1 MKCLLV
7 GYTKHCVI
15 FSLLLVTM
23 RGSACVIILLGY
35 AVWLSWSQTT
45 VIIDAN
51 TGNDTSGCGNSTP
64 CKSLDYAISRSLNQS
79 NVTFLI
85 RNGNYSYSLNGSEC
99 QFRSRDLVNITGED
113 DVIISCTVGA
123 GFAFLNCNVSINNV
137 KFDRCGAVQNST
149 STASSDANETLPAI
163 TALYFAFCNNVS
175 LSNIHVTY
183 SIASGVVMYNT
194 KYLTVES
201 SHFLFNSVDNNDPEK
216 LSNAAFYVEFCYC
229 DPGVVH
235 DDCTP
240 HDNTNANYT
249 FHSSRFIGND
259 VLNINDNRTY
269 YIPYKTDY
277 FSFGRGGGLSIV
289 FKGDALSNVVN
300 VKDCILAK
308 NVALWGGGVFVE
320 FEDDSKN
327 NSVTFTKT
335 DFLFNQVVNDSPTNG
350 TGGGGARVDFLNF
363 NESLNGFHGNSV
375 KFDAC
380 LFFNNSANHG
390 GGLSLLTTPEQQVLS
405 PTNKLTLVNCNF
417 TANVASLGTAV
428 DLSTWHSLKKGL
440 PATVEIRDSKFFYN
454 GLLNTDGA
462 VYADCVPANFYGN
475 ILFESNKGTALS
487 VFGTGVQFTDS
498 CQAQFLH
505 NQGWNGGAIALLGNA
520 YIGIDPG
527 VDFTFYNNSAYVEGG
542 AIYALLTSRHD
553 ILSSRSCFLQYKV
566 ESIHP
571 NQWNATF
578 TFINNSAPM
587 GMSIYTT
594 SLLPCVWGASYG
606 NINYNLKEV
615 FNWTNVFSYTP
626 DHRSQISSGIAS
638 LSSDTGSVDM
648 HVAPGNITAL
658 PIKPVDDWQQST
670 QGSVRLYP
678 YDKEVSVYPNLT
690 ADYKV
695 ALHGHPGESSQVL
708 IVTDSAR
715 NVSLTVNMTLRQC
728 PPGYKWNEDKKVC
741 ECAYEDWNGILYC
754 DDMSFTSYLARGYWA
769 GYVSST
775 TDSVANESSLVTI
788 KCPSQYCSKFATSF
802 RRQLPYTANSTIM
815 DHMICGPQKRTGPL
829 CGNCIGDY
837 GVAINVRAFQFSCIQ
852 CSDTKYSWVVYVS
865 SEFIPLTIFFIVI
878 LFFDI
883 NIHSGVTSSIIL
895 YFQVFDALRIVS
907 DDELPPPPDSSA
919 LIKAIQFL
927 YNIWNLQFFGSLL
940 SPYCLANH
948 LNTMDVLLINY
959 ASGLFPFLLFFIV
972 YLLNNL
978 SFPCCRESERFRQV
992 RQCFRRFW
1000 YRLKWRVAV
1009 KKSILSGLATVWTL
1023 AFTKLALISFIILSR
1038 TSLNDDTH
1046 VATYQGTLSFLK
1058 EHHLQYAIPA
1068 IVISILF
1075 VYIPA
1080 TGLLCY
1086 PLVPQLLGK
1095 LRRWIPLDK
1104 YMLYHRITWWLE
1116 RPFVKLKPI
1125 IDCFQGSYRP
1135 RHEFFA
1141 GLLFWYRLIIFIV
1154 FAYSVQSDTYFWNIV
1169 VSVVFLVIVGVAQP
1183 FKKSRDNIVMLL
1195 SIANIIMISV
1205 LNIYLLD
1212 HYHGAKESSYNPHAL
1227 QWWQL
1232 VLVVLPLIFIIFYA
1246 TWKIT
1251 KKVQAWRRGLPP
1263 EGLYENFSST
1273 YDTQAADPLLNFPAQ
1288 IWDESENMN
1297 YDDDEEDDDSI
1308 AQDYNYYREGRSA
1321 SQYDNHSLQ
1330 HSSSRRDP
1338 QYHNHSLQHSASR
1351 RESSRQLQSELDRR
1365 RSQTFSGAPTD
1376 NYGTIN

>member
-1 MKCLLV
+1 MK
-7 GYTKHCVI
+7 
-15 FSLLLVTM
+15 
-23 RGSACVIILLGY
+23 
-35 AVWLSWSQTT
+35 LSWLQTVH
-45 VIIDAN
+45 VINITIDGN
-51 TGNDTSGCGNSTP
+51 TGNDTSTCGSNSTP
-64 CKSLDYAISRSLNQS
+64 CRSLNHAIANHS
-79 NVTFLI
+79 HCHTNLSFLI
-85 RNGNYSYSLNGSEC
+85 RNGNYSYRLNGTRY
-99 QFRSRDLVNITGED
+99 QFRSCDLVNITGED
-113 DVIISCTVGA
+113 NVIVNCIPGA
-123 GFAFLNCNVSINNV
+123 GFAFLNCKNISITNV
-137 KFDRCGAVQNST
+137 KFYNCGASQNST

-163 TALYFAFCNNVS
+163 TALYFAFCTEVT
-175 LSNIHVTY
+175 LLNIHVSH
-183 SIASGVVMYNT
+183 SIASAVVMYNT
-194 KYLTVES
+194 KHLTVRD
-201 SHFLFNSVDNNDPEK
+201 SHFLFNSVNNPEK

-235 DDCTP
+235 DNCTP
-240 HDNTNANYT
+240 HNNTNANYT
-249 FHSSRFIGND
+249 FYSSEFIGND
-259 VLNINDNRTY
+259 VLHISDNRTF
-269 YIPYKTDY
+269 YIPYKNDY

-289 FKGDALSNVVN
+289 FKGDASDNVVN
-300 VKDCILAK
+300 VESCSLRR

-320 FEDDSKN
+320 FEDDAKH
-327 NSVTFTKT
+327 NSVRFTNT
-335 DFLFNQVVNDSPTNG
+335 NFWYNHVVNDSPTNG

-363 NESLNGFHGNSV
+363 NESLKGFHGNSV
-375 KFDAC
+375 KFDTC
-380 LFFNNSANHG
+380 QFFNNSANHG

-405 PTNKLTLVNCNF
+405 PTNILTIVKCTFTENF
-417 TANVASLGTAV
+417 APLGAAM
-428 DLSTWHSLKKGL
+428 DLSTWHSIKKGF
-440 PATVEIRDSKFFYN
+440 PATVEIRDSNFSYN
-454 GLLNTDGA
+454 GFHNTDRAVHTDEAVYADGA

-475 ILFESNKGTALS
+475 ILFEDNRGTALS
-487 VFGTGVQFTDS
+487 IFGTGVQFTDS
-498 CQAQFLH
+498 CQAQFMH

-520 YIGIDPG
+520 YMGINPG
-527 VDFTFYNNSAYVEGG
+527 VNFTFYNNSAFVEGG

-553 ILSSRSCFLQYKV
+553 ILSSRNCFLQYKV
-566 ESIHP
+566 ETIHP
-571 NQWNATF
+571 NQWEANF
-578 TFINNSAPM
+578 TFIDNSAPM

-626 DHRSQISSGIAS
+626 DNRAQISSGIAS
-638 LSSDTGSVDM
+638 LSSDSSGVDM
-648 HVAPGNITAL
+648 DVTPGNITAL
-658 PIKPVDDWQQST
+658 PIHPVDDWQQKT

-678 YDKEVSVYPNLT
+678 RNKNVSVYPNLT

-695 ALHGHPGESSQVL
+695 VLHGRPGKSSQVL
-708 IVTDSAR
+708 IVTDSTR
-715 NVSLTVNMTLRQC
+715 NVSLTVNMMLRQC
-728 PPGYKWNEDKKVC
+728 PPGYKWNQDKEVC
-741 ECAYEDWNGILYC
+741 ECRYEDWNGILFC
-754 DDMSFTSYLARGYWA
+754 NDMSFTSYLARGYWA
-769 GYVSST
+769 GYVLST
-775 TDSVANESSLVTI
+775 TYSIPNESSLVTVR
-788 KCPSQYCSKFATSF
+788 CPSQYCNKFDTSF
-802 RRQLPYTANSTIM
+802 RCQLPYTANNTIM
-815 DHMICGPQKRTGPL
+815 DHMICGPQSRTGAL
-829 CGNCIGDY
+829 CGNCVGDH
-837 GVAINVRAFQFSCIQ
+837 GVAINVRAFQFSCIH
-852 CSDTKYSWVVYVS
+852 CSSTKYSWLVYVS
-865 SEFIPLTIFFIVI
+865 SEFIPLTVFFIVI
-878 LFFDI
+878 LFFDV

-907 DDELPPPPDSSA
+907 DDELPPPPNSLG
-919 LIKAIQFL
+919 LIRAIQFL

-940 SPYCLANH
+940 SPYCLANR

-978 SFPCCRESERFRQV
+978 SFPCPESEGFRQV
-992 RQCFRRFW
+992 RQCFRTFW

-1046 VATYQGTLSFLK
+1046 VATYQGTLPFLQG
-1058 EHHLQYAIPA
+1058 HHLRYAIPA

-1095 LRRWIPLDK
+1095 LRRWIPLDN
-1104 YMLYHRITWWLE
+1104 YILYYRITWWLE

-1141 GLLFWYRLIIFIV
+1141 GLLFWYRLIIFII

-1183 FKKSRDNIVMLL
+1183 FKKSRDNTVMLL

-1212 HYHGAKESSYNPHAL
+1212 HYHGNRESSYNPYAL

-1232 VLVVLPLIFIIFYA
+1232 VLVILPLFFIIFYA
-1246 TWKIT
+1246 TWKAL
-1251 KKVQAWRRGLPP
+1251 KKVQAWKKGLPP
-1263 EGLYENFSST
+1263 EGLYVNFSST
-1273 YDTQAADPLLNFPAQ
+1273 YEDAPPADPLLNFPAQ

-1297 YDDDEEDDDSI
+1297 YEDEENEDDSI
-1308 AQDYNYYREGRSA
+1308 MQDYNYYREGSNRRSA
-1321 SQYDNHSLQ
+1321 SRYENHSLQ
-1330 HSSSRRDP
+1330 HSSSRR
-1338 QYHNHSLQHSASR
+1338 
-1351 RESSRQLQSELDRR
+1351 ESSRRLQSEMDRR
-1365 RSQTFSGAPTD
+1365 RSQTFSGAPSN

>member
-1 MKCLLV
+1 
-7 GYTKHCVI
+7 
-15 FSLLLVTM
+15 M

-35 AVWLSWSQTT
+35 AAWLSWSQTVHAINIT
-45 VIIDAN
+45 IDGN
-51 TGNDTSGCGNSTP
+51 TGNDATCVNGSTP
-64 CKSLDYAISRSLNQS
+64 CRSLNCAISHWLNQS
-79 NVTFLI
+79 NLSISFLI
-85 RNGNYSYSLNGSEC
+85 KNGNYSYSLNGSEH
-99 QFRSRDLVNITGED
+99 QFKLCNLVNIIGED
-113 DVIISCTVGA
+113 NVIVNCTPGA
-123 GFAFLNCNVSINNV
+123 GFAFLNCTNVIITNV
-137 KFDRCGAVQNST
+137 KFDRCGALQNST

-163 TALYFAFCNNVS
+163 TALYFSFCKNVS
-175 LSNIHVTY
+175 LSMISVTY
-183 SIASGVVMYNT
+183 SIASAVVMYNT
-194 KYLTVES
+194 KHLTVND
-201 SHFLFNSVDNNDPEK
+201 SHFHYSSVDNNDTEK

-229 DPGVVH
+229 DPGVVR

-240 HDNTNANYT
+240 HDNTNANYM
-249 FHSSRFIGND
+249 FHSSSFKWND
-259 VLNINDNRTY
+259 VLNINDKRTY
-269 YIPYKTDY
+269 YIPYKNDY

-289 FKGDALSNVVN
+289 FKGNALSNVVK
-300 VKDCILAK
+300 VESCTLAN

-327 NSVTFTKT
+327 NSVM
-335 DFLFNQVVNDSPTNG
+335 FNNTNFWFNHVVNGSPTNG
-350 TGGGGARVDFLNF
+350 TGGGGARVDFLYF
-363 NESLNGFHGNSV
+363 NESLKGFHGNIV
-375 KFDAC
+375 TFDTC
-380 LFFNNSANHG
+380 QFFNNSANHG

-405 PTNKLTLVNCNF
+405 PTDKLRLVNCGF
-417 TANVASLGTAV
+417 TRNVASLGAAL
-428 DLSTWHSLKKGL
+428 DLSTWHSIKKGL
-440 PATVEIRDSKFFYN
+440 PATVEITDSNFFYN

-475 ILFESNKGTALS
+475 ILFENNSGTALS
-487 VFGTGVQFTDS
+487 VFGTGVQFTNS
-498 CQAQFLH
+498 CQAQFLN

-520 YIGIDPG
+520 YMGIDPG
-527 VDFTFYNNSAYVEGG
+527 VNFTFYNNSAFVEGG

-553 ILSSRSCFLQYKV
+553 ILSSRSCFLQYKI

-571 NQWNATF
+571 KRWNATF

-587 GMSIYTT
+587 GRSIYTT

-606 NINYNLKEV
+606 NINYNLEDV

-648 HVAPGNITAL
+648 HVAPGNISAL
-658 PIKPVDDWQQST
+658 PIKPVDDWQQIT
-670 QGSVRLYP
+670 QGSVWLYSHN
-678 YDKEVSVYPNLT
+678 YKEVSVHPNLT

-708 IVTDSAR
+708 IVTDSTR
-715 NVSLTVNMTLRQC
+715 NVSLTVNMMLRQC
-728 PPGYKWNEDKKVC
+728 PPGYKWNQDKQVC
-741 ECAYEDWNGILYC
+741 ECRYGDWNGILYC

-769 GYVSST
+769 GYVLST
-775 TDSVANESSLVTI
+775 TYVIANESSLVTV
-788 KCPSQYCSKFATSF
+788 KCPSQYCNKFDTSF
-802 RRQLPYTANSTIM
+802 RCQLPYTANNTIM
-815 DHMICGPQKRTGPL
+815 DHMICGPQNRTGPL
-829 CGNCIGDY
+829 CGNCISDY
-837 GVAINVRAFQFSCIQ
+837 GVAINVRAFQFSCIH
-852 CSDTKYSWVVYVS
+852 CSDTRYSWIVYVS
-865 SEFIPLTIFFIVI
+865 SEFIPLTVFFIVI

-907 DDELPPPPDSSA
+907 DDELPPPPNSSG
-919 LIKAIQFL
+919 LIRGIQFL

-959 ASGLFPFLLFFIV
+959 ASGLFPFLLFFYV

-978 SFPCCRESERFRQV
+978 SFPCCQGSERFRQM

-1000 YRLKWRVAV
+1000 YHLKWRVAV

-1038 TSLNDDTH
+1038 TSLNDNTH
-1046 VATYQGTLSFLK
+1046 VATYQGTLPFLTG
-1058 EHHLQYAIPA
+1058 HHLQYAIPA
-1068 IVISILF
+1068 IIISIFF

-1080 TGLLCY
+1080 TSLLCY
-1086 PLVPQLLGK
+1086 PLIPQLLGK
-1095 LRRWIPLDK
+1095 LKRRIPLDN
-1104 YMLYHRITWWLE
+1104 YMLYYRITWWLE

-1141 GLLFWYRLIIFIV
+1141 GLLFWYRLIIFII

-1183 FKKSRDNIVMLL
+1183 FKKSRDNVVMLL

-1212 HYHGAKESSYNPHAL
+1212 HYHGDKESNYNPYAL

-1232 VLVVLPLIFIIFYA
+1232 MLVVLPLIFIIFYA
-1246 TWKIT
+1246 TWKGM

-1263 EGLYENFSST
+1263 EGLYVNFSNT
-1273 YDTQAADPLLNFPAQ
+1273 YEDPPSADPLLNFPAQ
-1288 IWDESENMN
+1288 LWDESESVN
-1297 YDDDEEDDDSI
+1297 YNEDDDDDDDDDSI
-1308 AQDYNYYREGRSA
+1308 IQDYNYQRERSSRRSA
-1321 SQYDNHSLQ
+1321 SQYDNHPLQHDNHSLQ
-1330 HSSSRRDP
+1330 HSSSRRE
-1338 QYHNHSLQHSASR
+1338 HG
-1351 RESSRQLQSELDRR
+1351 RQLQSELDRR
-1365 RSQTFSGAPTD
+1365 RPQTFSGTPNSD
-1376 NYGTIN
+1376 YGTIN